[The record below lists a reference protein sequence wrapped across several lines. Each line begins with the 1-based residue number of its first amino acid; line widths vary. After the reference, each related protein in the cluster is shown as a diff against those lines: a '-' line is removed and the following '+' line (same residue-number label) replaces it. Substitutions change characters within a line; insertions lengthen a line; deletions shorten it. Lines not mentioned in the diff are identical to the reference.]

1 MNLLDELFRSAA
13 MERIFSETEHLQS
26 LLHFEAAL
34 ARAEAQAELFPEAAA
49 RAIAIKCQPDLFDL
63 KAISEGAAR
72 SGNLAIPVIKQLTE
86 LVAKD
91 DSHSARFVHWGATS
105 QDVIDTAVV
114 LQLRRAFEIFEKDL
128 QRLSDTL
135 AGLIGA
141 HRNTLLVGRTWMQQ
155 ALPTTFGFI
164 VAGWLDAILRDRKRL
179 QEIRERALTLQFGG
193 AVGTLAALGAKGPA
207 VAEALAKDLR
217 LSLPATPWH
226 SHRDR
231 FAEVATTFG
240 ICCGNLSKIARDIS
254 LHSQTEIGE
263 LSEPAADGRG
273 GSSSMP
279 HKRNSVTC
287 AVVLA
292 AGQRVP
298 GLVCTMLTCMDQ
310 EEQRGLGSWHAEWE
324 TLPEI
329 ICLTAGALGHLTQML
344 SGLEV
349 HTDRMKI
356 NLHATSGLIF
366 AEAVSLALAE
376 HMGKPAAHGLVEAA
390 CKKALD
396 KKRPLKDVLLEDA
409 AIAGHLAPADIDRL
423 FEAQNYLG
431 SATTFADR
439 VLAEAREASAER

>member
-1 MNLLDELFRSAA
+1 M
-13 MERIFSETEHLQS
+13 
-26 LLHFEAAL
+26 
-34 ARAEAQAELFPEAAA
+34 
-49 RAIAIKCQPDLFDL
+49 
-63 KAISEGAAR
+63 
-72 SGNLAIPVIKQLTE
+72 IKQLTE

-114 LQLRRAFEIFEKDL
+114 LQLRRAFEIFDKDL

-135 AGLIGA
+135 AGLIDMY
-141 HRNTLLVGRTWMQQ
+141 RNTLLVGRTWMQQ

-164 VAGWLDAILRDRKRL
+164 VAGWLDAILRDRGRL
-179 QEIRERALTLQFGG
+179 KEIRVRALTLQFGG
-193 AVGTLAALGAKGPA
+193 AVGTLAALGAKGPT
-207 VAEALAKDLR
+207 VAGALAKDLR
-217 LSLPATPWH
+217 LALPATPWH

-240 ICCGNLSKIARDIS
+240 ICCGNLNKIARDIS
-254 LHSQTEIGE
+254 LLSQTEIGE
-263 LSEPAADGRG
+263 LSEPVADGRG

-298 GLVCTMLTCMDQ
+298 GLVSTMLSCMNQ

-329 ICLTAGALGHLTQML
+329 ICLTAGALSHLTQML
-344 SGLEV
+344 GGLEV
-349 HTDRMKI
+349 HTERMQD
-356 NLHATSGLIF
+356 NLHATRGLIF
-366 AEAVSLALAE
+366 AEAVSVALAE
-376 HMGKPAAHGLVEAA
+376 QMGKPAAHALVESA

-396 KKRPLKDVLLEDA
+396 KKLPLKDVLLEDA
-409 AIAGHLAPADIDRL
+409 AIVGQLGPADIDRL

-431 SATTFADR
+431 SANTFVDR
-439 VLAEAREASAER
+439 VLADAHELSAAR